1 MAIDDAALRAAADAR
16 QAWLDMLL
24 LTTSLALAPCEWG
37 ACFVILWMRVAAGS

>member
-1 MAIDDAALRAAADAR
+1 MDDAALRAAAGAR

-37 ACFVILWMRVAAGS
+37 AHFVILWTRVADGSQ